1 MPPKKAPKESTSKSI
16 GASDVIKG
24 DVATTT
30 LKRLAK
36 TSSGR
41 KSPDGAGAGAAAA
54 AAAAAASTVEHRR
67 VTQKSKTKGK
77 SDDEDNP
84 KTPNTPVLDEMI
96 RTLEREQREGDG
108 ELKPWFETDFLL
120 EVLRNRLNP
129 PSERTPNPNPIF
141 YVLIGPASSGKS
153 SVRTQIPELRTGME
167 RAINLDVDEIKLYGN
182 DTLGDTVSKQGKSM
196 KAIEGIQFKYNE
208 VLAKLRNPVFEAA
221 TAFGPGQY
229 KNIILDSTG
238 SMRAVIKKYMTDAK
252 RFGYT
257 VKVIIVH
264 SSEELCMTRVRSRN
278 AQLTKQGH
286 ATRVIFPGIVRSIHE
301 TFVKKGF
308 ARYYATHPAVVS
320 KTDELYCIDN
330 NGASPI
336 ILAHKTA
343 AAAGGEITVSRESPM
358 VGVPGAFYGLTI
370 AGAGAAGSS
379 GSISG
384 GKSRRRRQYT
394 ATRKNKNTMRRRIHH
409 RTQRDRPWYS

>member
-1 MPPKKAPKESTSKSI
+1 MPPKNEGKANTMSRITRP
-16 GASDVIKG
+16 
-24 DVATTT
+24 
-30 LKRLAK
+30 
-36 TSSGR
+36 SSGR
-41 KSPDGAGAGAAAA
+41 KSPPGASA
-54 AAAAAASTVEHRR
+54 VEHRR
-67 VTQKSKTKGK
+67 VTQKSKTKDK
-77 SDDEDNP
+77 IDDEDNP
-84 KTPNTPVLDEMI
+84 MTPNTPVLDEMI
-96 RTLEREQREGDG
+96 RKLEREQREGDG
-108 ELKPWFETDFLL
+108 RLKPWFETDFLL
-120 EVLRNRLNP
+120 EVLRSRLNP

-153 SVRTQIPELRTGME
+153 SVRTQIPEFRTGME
-167 RAINLDVDEIKLYGN
+167 YAINLDVDEIKLYGN
-182 DTLGDTVSKQGKSM
+182 DALGDTVNKKGNPT

-221 TAFGPGQY
+221 MAFGPGQY

-264 SSEELCMTRVRSRN
+264 SSEELCMRRVNSRN
-278 AQLTKQGH
+278 EQLTKQGH
-286 ATRVIFPGIVRSIHE
+286 ATRVIFPAIVKSIHE
-301 TFVKKGF
+301 TFIKKGF
-308 ARYYATHPAVVS
+308 ARYYATHPSVVS

-343 AAAGGEITVSRESPM
+343 GDGITVSRESPM
-358 VGVPGAFYGLTI
+358 GGVPGAFYGLTI
-370 AGAGAAGSS
+370 ASASASGSS

-394 ATRKNKNTMRRRIHH
+394 ATRQNKNTMRRRIQH
-409 RTQRDRPWYS
+409 RTRRRY

>member
-1 MPPKKAPKESTSKSI
+1 MPPKKATK
-16 GASDVIKG
+16 GSDV
-24 DVATTT
+24 VVTT
-30 LKRLAK
+30 KRMAK

-41 KSPDGAGAGAAAA
+41 KSPEQGSGAVVVG
-54 AAAAAASTVEHRR
+54 SRK
-67 VTQKSKTKGK
+67 VTQKTKTKDK
-77 SDDEDNP
+77 SDEEDNP
-84 KTPNTPVLDEMI
+84 TTPNTPHLNEMM

-108 ELKPWFETDFLL
+108 RLKPWFETDFLL
-120 EVLRNRLNP
+120 EVLRSRLNP

-167 RAINLDVDEIKLYGN
+167 HAINLDVDEIKLYGN
-182 DTLGDTVSKQGKSM
+182 DALGDTVSKQGNPM

-221 TAFGPGQY
+221 TAFGPGHY

-238 SMRAVIKKYMTDAK
+238 SMKAVIKKYMTDAK
-252 RFGYT
+252 RVGYT

-264 SSEELCMTRVRSRN
+264 SSQELCMTRVRSRN
-278 AQLTKQGH
+278 AQLTRQGH
-286 ATRVIFPGIVRSIHE
+286 ETRVIFPGIVRSIHE
-301 TFVKKGF
+301 TFIKKGF

-343 AAAGGEITVSRESPM
+343 AAAAGGEITVSRESPM
-358 VGVPGAFYGLTI
+358 AGVPGAFYGLTI
-370 AGAGAAGSS
+370 AGAGDGAGAGAAASS

-384 GKSRRRRQYT
+384 GKSRRTRQYT
-394 ATRKNKNTMRRRIHH
+394 ATRKNKNTMRRRTH
-409 RTQRDRPWYS
+409 RARRWYL

>member
-1 MPPKKAPKESTSKSI
+1 MPPKSTPI
-16 GASDVIKG
+16 LSDVEVVSTKH
-24 DVATTT
+24 VT
-30 LKRLAK
+30 K
-36 TSSGR
+36 TASGR
-41 KSPDGAGAGAAAA
+41 KSPDGLGASA
-54 AAAAAASTVEHRR
+54 VEHRR
-67 VTQKSKTKGK
+67 VTQKSKGK
-77 SDDEDNP
+77 SDEEDNP
-84 KTPNTPVLDEMI
+84 TSPNTPHLNEMI

-108 ELKPWFETDFLL
+108 RLKPWFETDFLL
-120 EVLRNRLNP
+120 DVLKSRLNP

-167 RAINLDVDEIKLYGN
+167 HAINLDVDEIKLYGN
-182 DTLGDTVSKQGKSM
+182 DTLGDSVSKQGNPM

-221 TAFGPGQY
+221 RAFGPGHY

-252 RFGYT
+252 RVGYT

-264 SSEELCMTRVRSRN
+264 SSQELCMTRVRSRN
-278 AQLTKQGH
+278 AQLTKQGRE
-286 ATRVIFPGIVRSIHE
+286 TRVIFPSIVRSIHE
-301 TFVKKGF
+301 TFIKKDS

-336 ILAHKTA
+336 ILAHKTV
-343 AAAGGEITVSRESPM
+343 GGEITVSRESPM
-358 VGVPGAFYGLTI
+358 ADVPGAFYGLTI
-370 AGAGAAGSS
+370 AGAGAGAGAGAVSS

-394 ATRKNKNTMRRRIHH
+394 ATRKNKNTMRRRIQH
-409 RTQRDRPWYS
+409 RTQRDIHYSSSVS

>member
-1 MPPKKAPKESTSKSI
+1 MPPKNESKANTMPRIT
-16 GASDVIKG
+16 
-24 DVATTT
+24 
-30 LKRLAK
+30 RP
-36 TSSGR
+36 SSGR
-41 KSPDGAGAGAAAA
+41 KSPPGASA
-54 AAAAAASTVEHRR
+54 VEHRR
-67 VTQKSKTKGK
+67 VTQKSKTKDK
-77 SDDEDNP
+77 IDDEDNP
-84 KTPNTPVLDEMI
+84 MTPNTPVLDEMI
-96 RTLEREQREGDG
+96 RKLEREQREGDG
-108 ELKPWFETDFLL
+108 RLKPWFETDFLL
-120 EVLRNRLNP
+120 EVLRSRLNP

-153 SVRTQIPELRTGME
+153 SVRTQIPEFRTGME
-167 RAINLDVDEIKLYGN
+167 YAINLDVDEIKLYGN
-182 DTLGDTVSKQGKSM
+182 DALGDTVNKKGNPT

-221 TAFGPGQY
+221 MAFGPGQY

-264 SSEELCMTRVRSRN
+264 SSEELCMRRVNSRN
-278 AQLTKQGH
+278 EQLTKQGH
-286 ATRVIFPGIVRSIHE
+286 ATRVIFPAIVKSIHE
-301 TFVKKGF
+301 TFIKKGF
-308 ARYYATHPAVVS
+308 ARYYATHPSVVS

-343 AAAGGEITVSRESPM
+343 GDIITVSRESPM
-358 VGVPGAFYGLTI
+358 DGVPGAFYGLTI
-370 AGAGAAGSS
+370 ASASASGSS

-394 ATRKNKNTMRRRIHH
+394 ATRQNKNTMRRRIQH
-409 RTQRDRPWYS
+409 RTRRRY

>member
-1 MPPKKAPKESTSKSI
+1 MPPKKALSRKS
-16 GASDVIKG
+16 SDV
-24 DVATTT
+24 TT
-30 LKRLAK
+30 KRMAK

-41 KSPDGAGAGAAAA
+41 KSPEEGSGAVVVG
-54 AAAAAASTVEHRR
+54 RR
-67 VTQKSKTKGK
+67 KVTQKTKDK

-84 KTPNTPVLDEMI
+84 MTPNTPVLDEMI

-108 ELKPWFETDFLL
+108 RLKPWFETDFLL
-120 EVLRNRLNP
+120 EVLRSRLNP

-167 RAINLDVDEIKLYGN
+167 HAINLDVDEIKLYGN
-182 DTLGDTVSKQGKSM
+182 DTLGDTVSKQGNPM

-208 VLAKLRNPVFEAA
+208 VLTKLRNPVFEAA
-221 TAFGPGQY
+221 TAFGPGHY

-252 RFGYT
+252 RVGYT

-264 SSEELCMTRVRSRN
+264 SSQELCMTRVRTRN

-301 TFVKKGF
+301 TFIKKDF
-308 ARYYATHPAVVS
+308 ARYYSTHPAVIS

-330 NGASPI
+330 NGALPI

-343 AAAGGEITVSRESPM
+343 AAGGGITVSRESPM
-358 VGVPGAFYGLTI
+358 ADVPGAFYGLTI
-370 AGAGAAGSS
+370 AGAAGSS

-384 GKSRRRRQYT
+384 GKSRRTRQYT

>member
-1 MPPKKAPKESTSKSI
+1 MPPKKSTKHL
-16 GASDVIKG
+16 
-24 DVATTT
+24 T
-30 LKRLAK
+30 K
-36 TSSGR
+36 TASGR
-41 KSPDGAGAGAAAA
+41 KSPDGLGASA
-54 AAAAAASTVEHRR
+54 VEHRR
-67 VTQKSKTKGK
+67 VTQKSKGK
-77 SDDEDNP
+77 SDEEDNP
-84 KTPNTPVLDEMI
+84 TTPNTPHLNEMI

-108 ELKPWFETDFLL
+108 RLKPWFETDFLL
-120 EVLRNRLNP
+120 EVLRSRLNP

-153 SVRTQIPELRTGME
+153 SVRTQIPEFRTGME
-167 RAINLDVDEIKLYGN
+167 HAINLDVDEIKLYGN
-182 DTLGDTVSKQGKSM
+182 DALGDTVSKQGNPM

-208 VLAKLRNPVFEAA
+208 VLAKLRKPVFEAA
-221 TAFGPGQY
+221 MAFGSGHY

-238 SMRAVIKKYMTDAK
+238 SMRALIKKYMTDAK
-252 RFGYT
+252 RVGYT

-278 AQLTKQGH
+278 AQLTKQGQ
-286 ATRVIFPGIVRSIHE
+286 ATRVIFPGIVRSIRE
-301 TFVKKGF
+301 TFIRKDF

-336 ILAHKTA
+336 ILAHKTV
-343 AAAGGEITVSRESPM
+343 GGKITVSRESPM
-358 VGVPGAFYGLTI
+358 VNVPGAFYGLTI
-370 AGAGAAGSS
+370 ADASAGAGAAVSS

-394 ATRKNKNTMRRRIHH
+394 ASRVNKNTMRRRRRHH
-409 RTQRDRPWYS
+409 RTRRDY